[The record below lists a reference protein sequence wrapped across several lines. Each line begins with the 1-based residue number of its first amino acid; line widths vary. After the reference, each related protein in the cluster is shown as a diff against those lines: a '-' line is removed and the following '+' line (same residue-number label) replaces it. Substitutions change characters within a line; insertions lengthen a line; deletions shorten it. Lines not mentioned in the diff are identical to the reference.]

1 MILQVSFQQ
10 CMRIYIPNN
19 LIDILSVKH
28 YIFNGR
34 TKVHGYLSGNLS
46 KVGNLHLLYI
56 YIYIYKQEISEV
68 NEQESIITSG
78 KMEKKN
84 VNRNGNV
91 WTISSK
97 LLP

>member
-56 YIYIYKQEISEV
+56 YIYI
-68 NEQESIITSG
+68 
-78 KMEKKN
+78 
-84 VNRNGNV
+84 
-91 WTISSK
+91 
-97 LLP
+97 